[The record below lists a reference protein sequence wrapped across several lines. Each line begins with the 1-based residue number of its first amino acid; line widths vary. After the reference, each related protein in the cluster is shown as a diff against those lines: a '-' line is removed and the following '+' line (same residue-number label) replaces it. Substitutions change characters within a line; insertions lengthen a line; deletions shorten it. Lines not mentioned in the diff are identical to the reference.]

1 MMAVFANFMGRI
13 LMLALCAF
21 LCCGLLSAQSTTD
34 GAIGGTVFDSSG
46 GVKPKAQVVIRNI
59 GTNAEHTAATDDS
72 GYYRVVTL
80 QPGSYTVA
88 VNRQGFAPYKAEQ
101 VIVTVGSVDEVSPNL
116 KAGATQEVVDVTAAA
131 PQINYVS
138 PEFAPTLNQTA
149 ISNLPINGG
158 RWSSFAM
165 LTPGVVSNG
174 SGFGLLSFRGIS
186 TLLNNNTVDGAD
198 NNQAFFSEERGRTR
212 AGYSTPKAAI
222 DEFQVNTSNYS
233 AEYGRSAGGVVNTVT
248 KSGTNQIHGETY
260 FYDRDNVWGAI
271 NPFTKLAVPSGPA
284 TFTQVPYKP
293 TDWRKMAGFAVG
305 GPIIKDKL
313 FWFLT
318 YDWYHRNFPGAAI
331 ARDANVVFP
340 QGTPPGEASTTISTT

>member
-101 VIVTVGSVDEVSPNL
+101 VIVQVGSVTEVSPHL

-138 PEFAPTLNQTA
+138 PEPAPTPNQTA
-149 ISNLPINGG
+149 ISNLPING
-158 RWSSFAM
+158 RPRSSF
-165 LTPGVVSNG
+165 
-174 SGFGLLSFRGIS
+174 R
-186 TLLNNNTVDGAD
+186 
-198 NNQAFFSEERGRTR
+198 
-212 AGYSTPKAAI
+212 
-222 DEFQVNTSNYS
+222 
-233 AEYGRSAGGVVNTVT
+233 
-248 KSGTNQIHGETY
+248 
-260 FYDRDNVWGAI
+260 
-271 NPFTKLAVPSGPA
+271 
-284 TFTQVPYKP
+284 
-293 TDWRKMAGFAVG
+293 
-305 GPIIKDKL
+305 
-313 FWFLT
+313 
-318 YDWYHRNFPGAAI
+318 
-331 ARDANVVFP
+331 
-340 QGTPPGEASTTISTT
+340 TPPPGLPRQRRR